1 MNSTTRRRFDLA
13 VVATH
18 VAPAKGYGG
27 VAVSAAQL
35 VRNLFEAD
43 STRRIVLC
51 SSDGS
56 MGAPLQAS
64 DIKVGNGVS
73 VRLYRTRKFPRWG
86 FGLGAVPALFSVCR
100 SSNVIYICGI
110 STWPTTLAAWLC
122 ILLRRPFIIAPRG
135 GLMPEHVEHIHRH
148 RLLKWWFY
156 RLLTFPTVR
165 RARAVHCTSELE
177 ADGVKAILDTG
188 PIFVVPNFTEIDAH
202 HDVSQ
207 DSSPLSA
214 GLRICYVGRL
224 SPEKGINPFIKTW
237 LSCRRAEDHL
247 LVAGDG
253 EAGPYFSEFLQLV
266 EQANG
271 SIEYLGYLN
280 KPQLAKTIA
289 QCHFLALPSGL
300 GGDVRENFGNA
311 VVEALALGR
320 PAIVTRGLSWDA
332 LDRLGA
338 GFCFDRNTASLAA
351 VLARAMSIDQPAWN
365 AMCNSAH
372 RYAQDHFDG
381 RMASKKIWEML
392 TAPAPG

>member
-1 MNSTTRRRFDLA
+1 MNSTGCSFDLA

-35 VRNLFEAD
+35 VRILFRSD
-43 STRRIVLC
+43 QGRRIILC
-51 SSDGS
+51 ASDGS
-56 MGAPLQAS
+56 MGAPLQPG
-64 DIKVGNGVS
+64 DVQVGDGVS

-86 FGLGAVPALFSVCR
+86 FGMGAVPLLLSACR
-100 SSNVIYICGI
+100 SSSVIYICGI
-110 STWPTTLAAWLC
+110 STWPTTVAAWLC
-122 ILLRRPFIIAPRG
+122 VLLQRPFIVAPRG

-156 RLLTFPTVR
+156 KLLTFPTVR
-165 RARAVHCTSELE
+165 RARAVHCTSQLE
-177 ADGVKAILDTG
+177 ADGVRAILDTG
-188 PIFVVPNFTEIDAH
+188 SIFVVPNFTEIDTQP
-202 HDVSQ
+202 DVSQ
-207 DSSPLSA
+207 DSSPLDA

-237 LSCRRAEDHL
+237 LSCRRPEDRL
-247 LVAGDG
+247 LIAGDG
-253 EAGPYFSEFLQLV
+253 EAGPYFNEFLQLV

-271 SIEYLGYLN
+271 SIEYLGYLD
-280 KPQLAKTIA
+280 KPQLTATIA
-289 QCHFLALPSGL
+289 RCHFLALPSGL

-332 LDRLGA
+332 LDHLGA
-338 GFCFDRNTASLAA
+338 GFCFDRNTDSLAA
-351 VLARAMSIDQPAWN
+351 VLARAMSIDQPQWT

-372 RYAQDHFDG
+372 RYAKDHFDG

-392 TAPAPG
+392 TTPAA